1 MVPLQVLNGLIVRGT
16 VDGSMVYEA
25 WLVARRPVIMPVN
38 LVGPGYFLLGACTV
52 TRTRMALSLQRAG
65 LVEMQACS
73 SAASK

>member
-1 MVPLQVLNGLIVRGT
+1 MGYGLIVRGT

-25 WLVARRPVIMPVN
+25 WRVARRPVIMPVN
-38 LVGPGYFLLGACTV
+38 LVGPGYFLLGALYCSV

>member
-1 MVPLQVLNGLIVRGT
+1 MAF
-16 VDGSMVYEA
+16 DGSMVYEA
-25 WLVARRPVIMPVN
+25 WRVARRPVIMPVN
-38 LVGPGYFLLGACTV
+38 LVGPGYFLLGGFVLV